1 MPDEPLIEAVRQ
13 FAPQRQKLQEQL
25 AKLPD
30 PQLWDFLSETNPFV
44 RREAIRELLR
54 RLGSYPS
61 HSVLDLAV
69 LLSKCDREVIES
81 FIQQALL
88 DLHLRQPLAGEDVRS
103 RRSLVDD
110 LQTALWKLQRNANV
124 PTVVGSTAF

>member
-1 MPDEPLIEAVRQ
+1 
-13 FAPQRQKLQEQL
+13 
-25 AKLPD
+25 
-30 PQLWDFLSETNPFV
+30 
-44 RREAIRELLR
+44 
-54 RLGSYPS
+54 
-61 HSVLDLAV
+61 VLDLAA

-81 FIQQALL
+81 FIQHALL

-124 PTVVGSTAF
+124 QLLLEALLFKLRAAQAPT